1 MTVPDRSRLA
11 SITTLTRHGEKM
23 KRAARIVDSHLHFYD
38 HKRNRHTFL
47 DEVAPNYE
55 AFVGNYDALPR
66 DYLLNDYLADSRG
79 YNVDAVV
86 WHEFLS
92 SEPFKEAAW
101 AQQVASTGQMRHA
114 LVALVDFLDPD
125 LESKLDQYS
134 TLPNLTSV
142 REHLVW
148 DNHNPMK
155 RFAKRPD
162 LLVDQAWSKQLP
174 LLRKHE
180 FKCGLEVF
188 AHQLPDLTRVI
199 QNHPDIG
206 FTIALMGWPLDLS
219 PDGFNR
225 WKRDLTTL
233 GACDNICVDISA
245 LECIFGMQW
254 SVDEVAPWVS
264 AAVDIFGVSRCM
276 FGSHMP
282 VARLSTGFANLY
294 DKYAQLAAG
303 FSEHEI
309 DEIFFG
315 VADRWFNPT

>member
-1 MTVPDRSRLA
+1 
-11 SITTLTRHGEKM
+11 M
-23 KRAARIVDSHLHFYD
+23 KKVKPAARIVDSHLHFYD
-38 HKRNRHTFL
+38 HEQNQHTFL
-47 DEVAPNYE
+47 DEVDPNYE

-66 DYLLNDYLADSRG
+66 HYLLGDYLSDSCG
-79 YNVDAVV
+79 HNVEAVI

-92 SEPFKEAAW
+92 AEPFKEAAW
-101 AQQVASTGQMRHA
+101 AQQAASAGQLRHA

-148 DNHNPMK
+148 DDRDPKK

-162 LLVDQAWSKQLP
+162 LLADREWSKQLS
-174 LLRKHE
+174 LLRKHD

-225 WKRDLTTL
+225 WRRDLTVL
-233 GACDNICVDISA
+233 GTCDNICVDISA
-245 LECIFGMQW
+245 LECMFGMHW
-254 SVDEVAPWVS
+254 TVDEVSPWVL
-264 AAVDIFGVSRCM
+264 AAIEIFGVSRCM

-282 VARLSTGFANLY
+282 IARLSTGFSDLY
-294 DKYAQLAAG
+294 DRYAQLVAG
-303 FSEHEI
+303 FSENEK

-315 VADRWFNPT
+315 VANRWFNPT